1 MDLKNLKIKIIQTKP
16 FYLFE
21 IENFLNID
29 LFNDLKKNF
38 PFVKE
43 NLDLKRMTDFK
54 NKKFAFQT
62 NSKIYDD
69 NLKENIYFKKFH
81 DLVMS
86 KNFFFFTKT
95 LF

>member
-29 LFNDLKKNF
+29 LYNGLKKNF

-43 NLDLKRMTDFK
+43 NLDLK
-54 NKKFAFQT
+54 
-62 NSKIYDD
+62 
-69 NLKENIYFKKFH
+69 
-81 DLVMS
+81 
-86 KNFFFFTKT
+86 
-95 LF
+95 